1 MNLMIAMLAI
11 LSALALTGAA
21 ICVFALRRAH
31 ILLREVE
38 RRQSA
43 PPRAAPTEAG
53 QDLRDAI
60 ASLAAQVHELQK
72 AGTPVTLD
80 PAVARPGM
88 NLSKRSQ
95 ALRLH
100 RRGETTD
107 QIASEMQLPRQEV
120 DLLLK
125 VHRIVLSTV

>member
-1 MNLMIAMLAI
+1 MNLMIVMLAI

-21 ICVFALRRAH
+21 VSLFALRRAH
-31 ILLREVE
+31 GLLQEVE
-38 RRQSA
+38 RRKVEA
-43 PPRAAPTEAG
+43 PPAAVVDTAKDVREAV
-53 QDLRDAI
+53 

-72 AGTPVTLD
+72 AGAVTLD
-80 PAVARPGM
+80 PAIPRPAM

-100 RRGETTD
+100 RRGESTE